1 MLESS
6 RSPCSTSTEGIIIMT
21 TPITHIYFLLDRSGS
36 MESMRQDVIGGF
48 NAFLREQVADGRDA
62 VMTLVQFDTH
72 DPHEVIAAAKPLDHV
87 SPLSAATFEP
97 RGGTPLYDAMAT
109 LITEASRRAEV
120 EDGREVVIFVTFT
133 DGEENSSREFSKDKV
148 FALVDDRTKKGWTF
162 VYLGANQDSYG
173 EGGRVGVSAQS
184 IQDFEAS
191 ADGTAK
197 AFSSLSK
204 GMMKERGKIRSMQE
218 RDVANFFEGD
228 KEAEA
233 DLRGKP

>member
-1 MLESS
+1 MLETS
-6 RSPCSTSTEGIIIMT
+6 RMPCSTSTEGIINMT

-36 MESMRQDVIGGF
+36 MESMRDDVIGGF

-72 DPHEVIAAAKPLDHV
+72 NAHEVLANAKPLDQV
-87 SPLSAATFEP
+87 PPLSAATFEP
-97 RGGTPLYDAMAT
+97 RGGTPLFDAMGT
-109 LITEASRRAEV
+109 LITEASRRGEV

-148 FALVDDRTKKGWTF
+148 FALVDDRTTKGWTF

-173 EGGRVGVSAQS
+173 EGGRVGFSADS

-191 ADGTAK
+191 ADGTAMV
-197 AFSSLSK
+197 FSSLSK
-204 GMMKERGKIRSMQE
+204 SMVKERGKIRAMQM